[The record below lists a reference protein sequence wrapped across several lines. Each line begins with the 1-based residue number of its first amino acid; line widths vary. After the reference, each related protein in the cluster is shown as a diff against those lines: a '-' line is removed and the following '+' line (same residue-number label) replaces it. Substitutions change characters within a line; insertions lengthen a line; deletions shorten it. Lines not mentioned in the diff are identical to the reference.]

1 MSTEEIER
9 RLNVWQALSELFLD
23 TELDTATYTYVSRAV
38 IDSGY
43 SANEISSILW
53 NEVFPILESNLRN
66 VTGVWEGYP
75 REWLKQHLRMASFTA
90 PVLSSPEVA
99 EDIKSCWVKVCQHLP
114 SEYA

>member
-23 TELDTATYTYVSRAV
+23 AELDTTTYTYISRAV

-43 SANEISSILW
+43 SANEIRSILW
-53 NEVFPILESNLRN
+53 NEVFPVLESNLRN

-75 REWLKQHLRMASFTA
+75 REWLRQHLTISSFTA

-99 EDIKSCWVKVCQHLP
+99 GDIKSCWVKVCQHLP